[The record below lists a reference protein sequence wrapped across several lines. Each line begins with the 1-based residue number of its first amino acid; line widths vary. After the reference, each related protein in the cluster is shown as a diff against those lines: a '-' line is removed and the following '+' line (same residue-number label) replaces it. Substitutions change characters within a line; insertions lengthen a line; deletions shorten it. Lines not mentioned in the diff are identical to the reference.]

1 MIISK
6 ILVYVNIFSYLCI
19 CTLNIYEGVGGDRR
33 IGRRIEDTVS
43 LISNSGSAV
52 INRLNASV
60 STKRAVYRII
70 NNRNWSMEEF
80 CKAIYEDCGRNA
92 ADVSHVLCVQDTT
105 EFNYGSHSGRIDS
118 DDEHFGYG
126 TRKEESNCLFAH
138 PALVLD
144 ASNGLPLGLSSLKI
158 WGRGNALPG
167 QKTDRRKFALQE
179 KESYRWAESAE
190 NTAKYIPSGVCKT
203 MVGDRE
209 NDIYEVMWRTL
220 ESGCDFLIRS
230 SSNRPTTSDGKRLSE
245 IMEEEPLA
253 CTYKLPLVGR
263 QGRKNRIAIMELRFK
278 EVTVIAPSRVSPDSP
293 RELKVWSIY
302 TCERPD
308 SVPKEE
314 KPVEWRLLT
323 SHEVIDVT
331 QALAC
336 IEWYKMR
343 WSVESLFRVVK
354 SKGFAIEESQVET
367 GESMIKLIGM
377 TFMAAI
383 NCMMLKTA
391 LEKQTEHIPAQN
403 VFSDIQLI
411 VMKAV
416 LPSLEPK
423 SERYTK
429 GRNPYVPD
437 TLLWAA
443 WIVAKLGGWNGRM
456 TINDRPSHLVLK
468 RGWERLQTMS
478 WGAELALENVYKD

>member
-1 MIISK
+1 MK
-6 ILVYVNIFSYLCI
+6 
-19 CTLNIYEGVGGDRR
+19 
-33 IGRRIEDTVS
+33 
-43 LISNSGSAV
+43 
-52 INRLNASV
+52 
-60 STKRAVYRII
+60 
-70 NNRNWSMEEF
+70 EF
-80 CKAIYEDCGRNA
+80 CEAIYEDCGRNA
-92 ADVSHVLCVQDTT
+92 AEVSHVLCIQDTT
-105 EFNYGSHSGRIDS
+105 ELNYGSHSGRIDS
-118 DDEHFGYG
+118 DDKHFGYG

-144 ASNGLPLGLSSLKI
+144 ASNGVPLGFSSLRI
-158 WGRGNALPG
+158 WGRGNTVSG
-167 QKTDRRKFALQE
+167 QMTDRRKRPLQE

-190 NTAKYIPSGVCKT
+190 NTAKHIPSGVCKT

-209 NDIYEVMWRTL
+209 NDVYDVMSRTL
-220 ESGCDFLIRS
+220 DCGCDFLIRS

-245 IMEEEPLA
+245 IMEELPLA
-253 CTYKLPLVGR
+253 CTYELPLAGR
-263 QGRKNRIAIMELRFK
+263 QGRKNRTAMMELRFK
-278 EVTVIAPSRVSPDSP
+278 EVSVIAPSSASSDSP
-293 RELKVWSIY
+293 RELKVWCIY
-302 TCERPD
+302 TCERPE
-308 SVPKEE
+308 SVPEGE

-323 SHEVIDVT
+323 SHEVTDVT

-354 SKGFAIEESQVET
+354 SKGFAIEDSQVET

-377 TFMAAI
+377 TFMAALK
-383 NCMMLKTA
+383 CMMLKTA
-391 LEKQTEHIPAQN
+391 LENQAGHIPAKI

-429 GRNPYVPD
+429 GRNPYAPG

-468 RGWERLQTMS
+468 RGWERLDSMS
-478 WGAELALENVYKD
+478 WGAELALGNVYKD